1 MYVLFTS
8 SPAGLIACVRTWQLI
23 TVVCAITGA
32 KFQTVNHFFMD
43 AFMRIFGQMWP
54 ILLFPRVPVESVE
67 VMASVRAE
75 IGVQALLFD
84 SAMQAAR
91 QAMELLRELQRLV
104 GEVERVT
111 DLYELLE
118 QVDRDKVSELSANIL
133 EGESIE
139 FQNVDIVTPKGVQ
152 LVKDLSFKV
161 EVGSSLLLTG
171 HNGAGKSSI
180 FRCLAG
186 LWKAEGTIRRP
197 GGLASGLHQDIF
209 YIPQRPYVRSHTV
222 PALHFACTVTIA

>member
-1 MYVLFTS
+1 
-8 SPAGLIACVRTWQLI
+8 
-23 TVVCAITGA
+23 
-32 KFQTVNHFFMD
+32 
-43 AFMRIFGQMWP
+43 MRIFGQMWP
-54 ILLFPRVPVESVE
+54 IILFPTVAVDSVAT
-67 VMASVRAE
+67 MASVRAE

-118 QVDRDKVSELSANIL
+118 QVDREKVTELSANIL
-133 EGESIE
+133 PGDAIE
-139 FQNVDIVTPKGVQ
+139 FENVDIVTPKGVE
-152 LVKDLSFKV
+152 LVKDLNFKV
-161 EVGSSLLLTG
+161 EIGSSLLLTG

-186 LWKAEGTIRRP
+186 LWKAQGVIRRP

-209 YIPQRPYVRSHTV
+209 YIPQRPYVSFAGSHYIFLSRPPPRCLFLCVCT
-222 PALHFACTVTIA
+222 ALG